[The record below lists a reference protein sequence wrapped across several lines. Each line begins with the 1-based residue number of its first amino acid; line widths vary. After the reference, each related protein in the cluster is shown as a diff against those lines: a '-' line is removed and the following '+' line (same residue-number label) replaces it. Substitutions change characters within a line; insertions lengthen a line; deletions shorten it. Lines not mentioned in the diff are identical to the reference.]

1 MLATATKPTAMADSL
16 KAIQAH
22 LGNRSPESTTPE
34 ASTPTSRSTKR
45 NADSGEERV
54 AEWGVCNI
62 HGKFPKWVVKGGYR
76 ALKYD
81 ACPKCAANAAHRAKW
96 SRAAIPA
103 RFSHCSVA
111 NYRATNEG
119 QKAARQAI
127 TAFCY
132 DVEARIRRGDS
143 ILLCGHYGTG
153 KTHLACAVMKCA
165 IAAGLSAQFV
175 TVRQMIRDIRQ
186 TWGKG
191 SSETETQAI
200 QRYTNVDLLVLDE
213 VGAQTGSENEGLLL
227 FDVIG
232 ERYSG
237 MKSTILISNFNLGA
251 TDEEREA
258 GTKAIGD
265 YLGGRIIDRFCES
278 GSLAIPFTWESYRGH
293 HEEKLS

>member
-1 MLATATKPTAMADSL
+1 M
-16 KAIQAH
+16 IQ
-22 LGNRSPESTTPE
+22 
-34 ASTPTSRSTKR
+34 
-45 NADSGEERV
+45 
-54 AEWGVCNI
+54 
-62 HGKFPKWVVKGGYR
+62 GGYR
-76 ALKYD
+76 SLKHD
-81 ACPKCAANAAHRAKW
+81 NCPKCAANEAHHAKW
-96 SRAAIPA
+96 NRAAIPL
-103 RFSHCSVA
+103 RFRDCSVS

-119 QKAARQAI
+119 QKAARKAI

-132 DVEARIRRGDS
+132 DVKDRIGRGDS

-165 IAAGLSAQFV
+165 IAAGFTAQFV

-191 SSETETQAI
+191 STETEAQAI
-200 QRYTNVDLLVLDE
+200 ARYTSVDLLVLDE

-237 MKSTILISNFNLGA
+237 MKSTILISNFNLSA
-251 TDEEREA
+251 TDEERESGA
-258 GTKAIGD
+258 KTIGD